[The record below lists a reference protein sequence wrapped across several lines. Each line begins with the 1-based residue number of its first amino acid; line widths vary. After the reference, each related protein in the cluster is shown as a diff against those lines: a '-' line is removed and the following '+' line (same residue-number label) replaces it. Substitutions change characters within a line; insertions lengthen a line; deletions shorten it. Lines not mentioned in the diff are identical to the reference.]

1 MGRVWASVSGSGL
14 ARQPLS
20 CCNPAVKRSEWEQRK
35 RLLEEQFRTGIG
47 LLQAGHAARLR
58 ELEEE
63 WLAAPEED
71 EPALEPRRVRASPG
85 QLYEEVTAVLF
96 SVPEVFDR
104 NHVVRA
110 LGYRP
115 DRVSLFRVLRTLEEE
130 GKISVESSGKG
141 RKGTVYRRK
150 DSGDAAESGGN
161 IMEATGNIPERS

>member
-1 MGRVWASVSGSGL
+1 M
-14 ARQPLS
+14 
-20 CCNPAVKRSEWEQRK
+20 KRGELVQRK
-35 RLLEEQFRTGIG
+35 RLLEEQLRTGIE

-58 ELEEE
+58 ELESE
-63 WLAAPEED
+63 WLAWPEED
-71 EPALEPRRVRASPG
+71 EPAPEARRGRASPG
-85 QLYEEVTAVLF
+85 QLYEEVTAILF

-130 GKISVESSGKG
+130 GKIGVESSGKG
-141 RKGTVYRRK
+141 RKGTVYRRE
-150 DSGDAAESGGN
+150 DSGSAAEPASDTTESGGN